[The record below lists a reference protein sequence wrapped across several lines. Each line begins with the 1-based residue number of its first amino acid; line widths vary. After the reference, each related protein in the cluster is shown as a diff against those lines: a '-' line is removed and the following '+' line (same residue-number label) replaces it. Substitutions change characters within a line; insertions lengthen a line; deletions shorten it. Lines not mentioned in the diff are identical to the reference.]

1 MIKEIHKIVITGILL
16 ALCSLQLNAQRDS
29 CIKFNRE
36 KALQEIKN
44 KSPRIVIVGGII
56 RAGRPGDD
64 KFAKRYKIQFVDT
77 GCVIEDINCI
87 ADYNKVTFEYMDKK
101 YGKKWRKH
109 ARQDLIGL

>member
-1 MIKEIHKIVITGILL
+1 MFKEITKILITGIFLV
-16 ALCSLQLNAQRDS
+16 LCSLQLNAQRDS

-64 KFAKRYKIQFVDT
+64 KFAKKYKIQFVDT
-77 GCVIEDINCI
+77 GCVIEDSDCI
-87 ADYNKVTFEYMDKK
+87 AAYNKATFEYLDKK
-101 YGKKWRKH
+101 YGKKWRKYV
-109 ARQDLIGL
+109 RQDLIGL